1 MVPEYKH
8 NSVCTCSSLPSQ
20 AENSRKGQIRAV
32 ISIVKLQIAKSL
44 NQPVLLIDS
53 YCRRMVNVGIRMKF
67 ASGCKK
73 GNQQNKAAVKKSAS
87 TKKTAAK
94 KPAAKKTTTKS
105 TKKSAAKTEE

>member
-1 MVPEYKH
+1 MPAKVLKSTK
-8 NSVCTCSSLPSQ
+8 SVQAHCHLQKTGGGMQRRAGQPSQ

-73 GNQQNKAAVKKSAS
+73 GNQQNKAAVKKSF
-87 TKKTAAK
+87 
-94 KPAAKKTTTKS
+94 P
-105 TKKSAAKTEE
+105 